1 MLNSILSS
9 TDASAISVEQ
19 FLICTAVSLV
29 LGIMIA
35 LVHCYKNRAS
45 KNFLLTLAILPVIVQ
60 VVITIVNGNL
70 GTGVA
75 VMGAFSLVRFR
86 SVPGNSREIGNIF
99 LAMAIGLANGMG
111 YVGIAVLLFVI
122 VSVLQILLMVIPIIG
137 GNQYEKDLKIT
148 IPENLDYQNI
158 FDDVFETYAASS
170 RLDKVRTVNM
180 GSLYEL
186 HYRVV
191 LKDQSKEKA
200 FLDDLRCRNGNLS
213 ISCGRPATDREEL

>member
-1 MLNSILSS
+1 MLNSILP
-9 TDASAISVEQ
+9 TADTSAVSMEQ
-19 FLICTAVSLV
+19 FLICTAASLILGV
-29 LGIMIA
+29 LIA

-60 VVITIVNGNL
+60 VVIMIVNGNL

-86 SVPGNSREIGNIF
+86 SLPGNSREIGNIF
-99 LAMAIGLANGMG
+99 LAMAIGLATGVG
-111 YVGIAVLLFVI
+111 YVGIAAVLFVI
-122 VSVLQILLMVIPIIG
+122 VAVIQVLLMILPMIG
-137 GNQYEKDLKIT
+137 ENQYEKDLKIT

-158 FDDVFETYAASS
+158 FDDVFETYTVSAE
-170 RLDKVRTVNM
+170 LNKVRTVNM

-186 HYRVV
+186 QYRVA

-200 FLDDLRCRNGNLS
+200 FLDDLRCRNGNLN
-213 ISCGRPATDREEL
+213 ISCGRPATNREEL

>member
-9 TDASAISVEQ
+9 TSTSAVSVEQ
-19 FLICTAVSLV
+19 FLICTAVSLI
-29 LGIMIA
+29 LGVMIA
-35 LVHCYKNRAS
+35 FVHCYKNRAS

-99 LAMAIGLANGMG
+99 LAMAIGLAGGMG

-122 VSVLQILLMVIPIIG
+122 VSVFQILLMVLPIIG
-137 GNQYEKDLKIT
+137 GNHYEKDLKIT
-148 IPENLDYQNI
+148 IPENLDYQDI
-158 FDDVFETYAASS
+158 FDDVFETYTVSAQ
-170 RLDKVRTVNM
+170 LDKVRTVNM

-186 HYRVV
+186 QYRVV
-191 LKDQSKEKA
+191 LRDQNKEKA
-200 FLDDLRCRNGNLS
+200 FLDDLRCRNGNLG

>member
-86 SVPGNSREIGNIF
+86 SVPGKIGNIF

-122 VSVLQILLMVIPIIG
+122 VSVLQVLLMVLPIIG

-148 IPENLDYQNI
+148 IPENLDYQDI

-170 RLDKVRTVNM
+170 RLDK
-180 GSLYEL
+180 E
-186 HYRVV
+186 
-191 LKDQSKEKA
+191 
-200 FLDDLRCRNGNLS
+200 
-213 ISCGRPATDREEL
+213 IGRAHV

>member
-111 YVGIAVLLFVI
+111 YVGIA
-122 VSVLQILLMVIPIIG
+122 
-137 GNQYEKDLKIT
+137 
-148 IPENLDYQNI
+148 
-158 FDDVFETYAASS
+158 
-170 RLDKVRTVNM
+170 
-180 GSLYEL
+180 
-186 HYRVV
+186 
-191 LKDQSKEKA
+191 
-200 FLDDLRCRNGNLS
+200 
-213 ISCGRPATDREEL
+213 

>member
-122 VSVLQILLMVIPIIG
+122 VSVLQVLLMVLPIIG

-148 IPENLDYQNI
+148 IPENLDYQDI

-200 FLDDLRCRNGNLS
+200 FLDDLRCRNGNLT

>member
-1 MLNSILSS
+1 
-9 TDASAISVEQ
+9 
-19 FLICTAVSLV
+19 
-29 LGIMIA
+29 
-35 LVHCYKNRAS
+35 
-45 KNFLLTLAILPVIVQ
+45 
-60 VVITIVNGNL
+60 
-70 GTGVA
+70 VA

-111 YVGIAVLLFVI
+111 YVGIAALLFVI
-122 VSVLQILLMVIPIIG
+122 VSVLQVLLMVLPIIG

-148 IPENLDYQNI
+148 IPENLDYQDI

-200 FLDDLRCRNGNLS
+200 FLDDLRCRNGNLT